1 MVLAI
6 VAQLSALNDDPSV
19 RTLKFALSFS
29 TIAVSWFLV
38 HLVFALYYAHE
49 FHSESR
55 RASNGSGGGL
65 KFAGERIPD
74 YHVYFS
80 FVVGTTAQTSDVE
93 VCSRKMRRVVTLHGL
108 LSFFFNTTVIALVV
122 NLTSQLAGSAT
133 PPALH

>member
-1 MVLAI
+1 M
-6 VAQLSALNDDPSV
+6 
-19 RTLKFALSFS
+19 
-29 TIAVSWFLV
+29 SWFLV

-74 YHVYFS
+74 YLDFVYFS

-93 VCSRKMRRVVTLHGL
+93 VCSRKMRREVTLHGL